1 MNWEA
6 LSAIGTILS
15 AIVALGIAVFSYLQS
30 GKRDQKSHEKEAIE
44 KIIVPIRKELDG
56 FSASK

>member
-1 MNWEA
+1 MDWEA
-6 LSAIGTILS
+6 LSAVGTILS

-44 KIIVPIRKELDG
+44 KIIGTHD
-56 FSASK
+56 